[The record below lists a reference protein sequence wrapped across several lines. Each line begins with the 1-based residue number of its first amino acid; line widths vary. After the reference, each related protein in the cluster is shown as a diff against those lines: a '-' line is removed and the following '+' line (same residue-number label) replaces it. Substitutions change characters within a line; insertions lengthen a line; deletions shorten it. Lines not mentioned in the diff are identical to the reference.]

1 MHGTLRVKRWQSN
14 FLANKTMRYVLEL
27 YVKNNSI
34 QNNPC
39 PKPNYKIVYWTLPPF
54 RKSIHNITLVNYCH
68 LCIDYESNKH
78 RLKIFKKK
86 KNTKNEVLVTPV
98 AIESVYI
105 LLHPK
110 FKVNFCTPWN
120 KNRLNMYMPN
130 CTLPFFQFH
139 NNDSITIS
147 MSENW
152 ITLTTCFRNG
162 KILYTSFECWWLT
175 F

>member
-1 MHGTLRVKRWQSN
+1 MRCLKRFFEGLIFISIQLSEMHGTLRVKRWQSN

-86 KNTKNEVLVTPV
+86 KLKKRSTRHPSCNWELIYLTPSQV
-98 AIESVYI
+98 QGKLLYPLKQKQAQHVHAQLYSTFFSV
-105 LLHPK
+105 P
-110 FKVNFCTPWN
+110 
-120 KNRLNMYMPN
+120 
-130 CTLPFFQFH
+130 
-139 NNDSITIS
+139 
-147 MSENW
+147 
-152 ITLTTCFRNG
+152 
-162 KILYTSFECWWLT
+162 
-175 F
+175 

>member
-1 MHGTLRVKRWQSN
+1 
-14 FLANKTMRYVLEL
+14 MRHVLEL
-27 YVKNNSI
+27 YAKNNSI

-39 PKPNYKIVYWTLPPF
+39 AQNQITKLFIEPCLLSGKVTQ
-54 RKSIHNITLVNYCH
+54 NITLVNYCH

-78 RLKIFKKK
+78 ILKIFKKK
-86 KNTKNEVLVTPV
+86 SKSEVLVTPV
-98 AIESVYI
+98 AIESLYI

-139 NNDSITIS
+139 NNDSITII

-162 KILYTSFECWWLT
+162 KISYTSFECWGLT